1 MSHDTPRPAPDDDL
15 TLSVQVEGAGRDAPT
30 RLYVIGRPAGGRVHV
45 REWRGDD
52 WSAGPLERDVLAAD
66 LYAEIER
73 AWNERRRVSEEL
85 YRIRHWL
92 EGTVL

>member
-1 MSHDTPRPAPDDDL
+1 MPDESAE
-15 TLSVQVEGAGRDAPT
+15 TLSVQVEGKGRDEPT
-30 RLYVIGRPAGGRVHV
+30 RLYVMERPRGRRIRV

-52 WSAGPLERDVLAAD
+52 WTAGPLERDVDTAD
-66 LYAEIER
+66 LLAEFER
-73 AWNERRRVSEEL
+73 AEQQRRRISEEM

>member
-1 MSHDTPRPAPDDDL
+1 MPDETPLPPDDA
-15 TLSVQVEGAGRDAPT
+15 TLSVQVEGKGRDAV
-30 RLYVIGRPAGGRVHV
+30 RLYVIGRPAAGRVHV
-45 REWRGDD
+45 REWRGED
-52 WSAGPLERDVLAAD
+52 WTAGPIERDVAATE

-73 AWNERRRVSEEL
+73 AYEQRRRVSEEM